1 MVFSPP
7 FMDTIG
13 KTLKDAR
20 EKLGLTLEEVER
32 GTRIRV
38 HYLEAMEQG
47 HFEALSSGVQA
58 RGFLGNYAEY
68 LGLDRG
74 TILLQ
79 YAETIQK
86 RSPGP
91 RVEKKVKPTQPVRS
105 TRRVRWLSSDLIVT
119 SLIVLFMIVMVVWGG
134 SRILSAL
141 RVEDTTLAQAE
152 ELVQPTR
159 TATPMQ
165 MTVDP
170 GSALML
176 TPDAEDATP
185 ETVVPLLPGLIT
197 NVQLRLVAEQRSY
210 VEVRV
215 DGEEVFVGRMGPGE
229 EREFVGQDTVEVLTG
244 NAGGIHVYFNDQDQG
259 VLGLI
264 GEVIIRVWTQNG
276 LITPTPTTTPT
287 PTITP
292 TPTVTPIVSETPA
305 TPSVEPVE

>member
-1 MVFSPP
+1 
-7 FMDTIG
+7 MDTIG
-13 KTLKDAR
+13 KALKDAR

-32 GTRIRV
+32 GTRIRI

-47 HFEALSSGVQA
+47 QFGSLSSGVQA

-68 LGLDRG
+68 LGLDRS

-79 YAETIQK
+79 YAEAIQQ

-91 RVEKKVKPTQPVRS
+91 RVEKKIPQSQSVRS
-105 TRRVRWLSSDLIVT
+105 TRRARWLSSDLVVT
-119 SLIVLFMIVMVVWGG
+119 GLIVLFMIVMVVWGG
-134 SRILSAL
+134 SRILAAL
-141 RVEDTTLAQAE
+141 RVEETTLAQAE

-159 TATPMQ
+159 TATPIQ
-165 MTVDP
+165 ATVDP
-170 GSALML
+170 ESLLLL
-176 TPDAEDATP
+176 TPAEEDAIP
-185 ETVVPLLPGLIT
+185 ETIVPLLPGLIT
-197 NVQLRLVAEQRSY
+197 NVQIRLVAEQRSY

-215 DGEEVFVGRMGPGE
+215 DGEEAFVGRMGPGE
-229 EREFVGQDTVEVLTG
+229 EREFTGQETVEILTG
-244 NAGGIHVYFNDQDQG
+244 NAGGIHVYYNDQDQG
-259 VLGLI
+259 VLGMI
-264 GEVIIRVWTQNG
+264 GEVLIRVWTQDG